1 MFRLSKAA
9 EYSIRGLL
17 HLSIHYS
24 EDKLCDIEEIAKS
37 TDTPPAYLAKLLQL
51 LVRKGFVRSFKGQK
65 GGFSL
70 ARHPKDIKLL
80 DVIEAMEGPI
90 FLNYCLIYEG
100 YCERDKHC
108 PVHDVWGGAQKV
120 LVDYLS
126 GCSFEQLAIDAKA
139 KQIAYS
145 K

>member
-9 EYSIRGLL
+9 EYSIMGMLYL
-17 HLSIHYS
+17 AMNSS
-24 EDKLCDIEEIAKS
+24 EDKLCDIDEIAKA
-37 TDTPPAYLAKLLQL
+37 TDTPSAYLAKLLQS

-70 ARHPKDIKLL
+70 ARHPKDISLL

-90 FLNYCLIYEG
+90 FLNYCLIYYG
-100 YCERDKHC
+100 YCERDKNC

-126 GCSFEQLAIDAKA
+126 RCSFEQLATDAKE
-139 KQIAYS
+139 KQTS
-145 K
+145 LLR

>member
-24 EDKLCDIEEIAKS
+24 EDKLFDIEEIAKS

-65 GGFSL
+65 GGFAL
-70 ARHPKDIKLL
+70 ARQPKEIKLL

-90 FLNYCLIYEG
+90 FLNYCLISEG
-100 YCERDKHC
+100 YCDRDKFC
-108 PVHDVWGGAQKV
+108 SVHDVWNGAQKV

-126 GCSFEQLAIDAKA
+126 GCSFEQLALDARA
-139 KQIAYS
+139 KKEALL

>member
-17 HLSIHYS
+17 HLSMNYS
-24 EDKLCDIEEIAKS
+24 ADKLCDIEEIARS
-37 TDTPPAYLAKLLQL
+37 TNTPPAYLAKLLQL

-65 GGFSL
+65 GGFTL
-70 ARHPKDIKLL
+70 AKHPRDIKLL

-100 YCERDKHC
+100 YCERDKFC
-108 PVHDVWGGAQKV
+108 PVHDIWAGAQKV
-120 LVDYLS
+120 LVDYLG
-126 GCSFEQLAIDAKA
+126 GCSFEQLAADAKG
-139 KQIAYS
+139 KLMS
-145 K
+145 F

>member
-17 HLSIHYS
+17 HLALNHP
-24 EDKLCDIEEIAKS
+24 EDKLCDIEEIAKA
-37 TDTPPAYLAKLLQL
+37 TDTPPAYLAKLLQQ
-51 LVRKGFVRSFKGQK
+51 LVKKGFVHSFKGQK
-65 GGFSL
+65 GGFTL
-70 ARHPKDIKLL
+70 ARHPKDISLL

-100 YCERDKHC
+100 YCDRDKTC

-126 GCSFEQLAIDAKA
+126 GCSFERLAADAKE
-139 KQIAYS
+139 KQS
-145 K
+145 GVFR

>member
-24 EDKLCDIEEIAKS
+24 EDKLCDIDEIAKS

-51 LVRKGFVRSFKGQK
+51 LVRKGFVKSFKGQK
-65 GGFSL
+65 GGFAL
-70 ARHPKDIKLL
+70 TRQPKDIKLL

-100 YCERDKHC
+100 YCDRDKFC
-108 PVHDVWGGAQKV
+108 SVHDVWAGAQKV
-120 LVDYLS
+120 LIDYLG
-126 GCSFEQLAIDAKA
+126 GCSFEQLVKDAIAK
-139 KQIAYS
+139 KES
-145 K
+145 LMK